1 MLDYPKKQLQE
12 LYKNLPKDLQ
22 EAGFS
27 KENAKNIHE
36 ICAKNGITDE
46 DVIFDVAKNTGYVF
60 LGLLPPNEFS
70 YILEKDLELEKDKAE
85 LIASEITRFVFL
97 PVRNS
102 LEALY
107 KMKISPSIKP
117 GSAVSPEA
125 SSSFEED
132 QPRAGKPK
140 KSDGYRE
147 PIK

>member
-1 MLDYPKKQLQE
+1 MLDYPKEQLRQ

-36 ICAKNGITDE
+36 ICTKNGITDE
-46 DVIFDVAKNTGYVF
+46 GVIFDVAKNTGYVF

-70 YILEKDLELEKDKAE
+70 YILEKDLELEKSKAE

-97 PVRNS
+97 PVRSS

-117 GSAVSPEA
+117 GGAPPLS
-125 SSSFEED
+125 ED
-132 QPRAGKPK
+132 QPTAGQPKAGKPEK
-140 KSDGYRE
+140 GDRYRE
-147 PIK
+147 LTE